1 MDKPGVVLRNLSTLA
16 QSKITSSP
24 YLSEKFM
31 TELEE
36 PNVEPMITKRK
47 ILKEILVQC
56 VLIGHVH

>member
-1 MDKPGVVLRNLSTLA
+1 MDRPGVVLRNLSTLA
-16 QSKITSSP
+16 QSEITSSP

-36 PNVEPMITKRK
+36 SNVEPMITKRK

-56 VLIGHVH
+56 VLIAHVH

>member
-1 MDKPGVVLRNLSTLA
+1 MDRPGVVLRNLSTLA
-16 QSKITSSP
+16 QSEITSSP

-36 PNVEPMITKRK
+36 PNVEPMITKRE